1 MMMSPEQLNLIVDAI
16 NNLSTHLDN
25 ITTALTWS
33 MVALWTIAIIKIIQG
48 K

>member
-1 MMMSPEQLNLIVDAI
+1 MMTPEQLNLIVDAI
-16 NNLSTHLDN
+16 NIVSTHLDN

-33 MVALWTIAIIKIIQG
+33 MFALWTIAIIKIIQD

>member
-1 MMMSPEQLNLIVDAI
+1 MMTPEQLNLIVDAI

-25 ITTALTWS
+25 ITTVLTWS
-33 MVALWTIAIIKIIQG
+33 MIALWAIAIIKIIQD

>member
-1 MMMSPEQLNLIVDAI
+1 MTPEQLNLIVDAI

-25 ITTALTWS
+25 ITTVLTWS
-33 MVALWTIAIIKIIQG
+33 MFALWTIAIIKIIQG

>member
-1 MMMSPEQLNLIVDAI
+1 MTPEQLNLIVDAI

-33 MVALWTIAIIKIIQG
+33 MIALWTIAIIKIIHN

>member
-1 MMMSPEQLNLIVDAI
+1 MMTPEQLNLIVDSI

-25 ITTALTWS
+25 ITTALIWS
-33 MVALWTIAIIKIIQG
+33 MVALWTIAIIKIIHN

>member
-1 MMMSPEQLNLIVDAI
+1 MTPEQLNLIVDAL

-25 ITTALTWS
+25 ITTVLTWS
-33 MVALWTIAIIKIIQG
+33 MIALWAIAIIKIIHN

>member
-1 MMMSPEQLNLIVDAI
+1 MTPEQLNLIVDAI

-25 ITTALTWS
+25 ITTVLTWS
-33 MVALWTIAIIKIIQG
+33 MVALWAIAIIKIIQD

>member
-1 MMMSPEQLNLIVDAI
+1 MMTTPEQLNLIVDAM

-33 MVALWTIAIIKIIQG
+33 MVALWTIIFIELLKD